1 MWESVGV
8 FVICLVIGVPI
19 AFSLG
24 TASLVYLL
32 LKGVSVGLVAQRMFT
47 GLDSFPFMA
56 IPFFIMAGELMN
68 SSGITRKL
76 VNLSTVLVGH
86 LRGGLGHVNIVTS
99 MFFAGITGSAVADA
113 SAVGSMLIPGMTEE
127 GFDLDFSAA
136 LTAAAAVVGPIIPPS
151 IPFVVYALLSS
162 TSVAALFL
170 SGIFPGI
177 LVGFSLMAVTYVVA
191 RRRNYPRSSRWPTL
205 REAAS
210 AILHGVVPLLMP
222 LIILGVI
229 LGGLFTATEAS
240 GIAVVYALVI
250 GVFVY
255 RNLKAVTVYRIL
267 LSTAKTTGV
276 VFLVIA
282 CSNIFNWALVVEQV
296 PQKMAYVVSTVIR
309 NRAVLL
315 LAINLVLLFVGCFME
330 GTAAMII
337 LVPILLQ
344 ITASYGIH
352 PVMLGTIVVLNLMIG
367 LLTPPVG
374 LCLFVVCGIT
384 KLSLEKVSRAVVP
397 FLIAEIAVLMLVT
410 YVDPISLFL
419 PRYFGYIK

>member
-1 MWESVGV
+1 MWESIGV
-8 FVICLVIGVPI
+8 FIFCLVIGVPI

-24 TASLVYLL
+24 TASLVYLV

-68 SSGITRKL
+68 SSGITKKL
-76 VNLSTVLVGH
+76 VNLSSVLVGH
-86 LRGGLGHVNIVTS
+86 LKGGLGHVNIVTS

-177 LVGFSLMAVTYVVA
+177 LIGVSLMTVTYVVA
-191 RRRNYPRSSRWPTL
+191 SRRKYPRSARWPTL
-205 REAAS
+205 KEALS
-210 AILHGVVPLLMP
+210 ALFHGVVPLLMP
-222 LIILGVI
+222 LIILGGI

-250 GVFVY
+250 GFLVY
-255 RNLKAVTVYRIL
+255 RNLKMKTVFGIL

-296 PQKMAYVVSTVIR
+296 PQKMAYVVSAVVQS
-309 NRAVLL
+309 RALLL

-344 ITASYGIH
+344 ITATFGIH

-374 LCLFVVCGIT
+374 LCLFVVCGLT
-384 KLSLEKVSRAVVP
+384 KLSLEKVSRAVIP
-397 FLIAEIAVLMLVT
+397 FLIAEIVVLMLVT
-410 YVDPISLFL
+410 YIDPISLFL